1 MFKSPLALFI
11 AFGHKSSIIRGQIQS
26 HKGMEFGII
35 FLFPKYC
42 SLLLKADGPVS
53 GKDRHMAAVPVVL
66 CVAVQAVLGWPGA
79 HLGSL
84 A

>member
-1 MFKSPLALFI
+1 
-11 AFGHKSSIIRGQIQS
+11 
-26 HKGMEFGII
+26 MEFGII

-79 HLGSL
+79 RLGSL